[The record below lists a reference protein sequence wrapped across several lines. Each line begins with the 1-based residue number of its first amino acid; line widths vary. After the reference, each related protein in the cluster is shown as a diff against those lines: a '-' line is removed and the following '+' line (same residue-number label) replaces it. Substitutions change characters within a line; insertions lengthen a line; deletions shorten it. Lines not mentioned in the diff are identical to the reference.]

1 MRTILKNITVLSIV
15 PQILFVKWLGNHPH
29 LVETYYSNGLYPYI
43 SKFLRALFGWIPF
56 SVGDVFYTVLGFA
69 IVRYCVLNRSNFKK
83 KPRKILMDF
92 GLLLSMAYFIF
103 HLFWGINYYRLPID
117 HKLQI
122 QREYSVESLSDFTQ
136 KLVAKTNALQIRIT
150 KDSAKAVRFPQTKKQ
165 VFEDTPDSYRST
177 SASFPF
183 LSYRKV
189 SLKKSIYSL
198 PLTYMGYGGY
208 FNPFTGE
215 AQVNGKIPL
224 LRYPTVSAHEV
235 GHQLGYSAED
245 DTNFIGFLV
254 SSKSKDIH
262 YNYAAYSHALG
273 YCLSDLR
280 TKDEAAFQRLWKLLN
295 GGIKKNYA
303 ELNKF
308 WEAYENP
315 TEPIFEWIFNAFL
328 KANSQEEGI
337 LSYNSVVGLLIN
349 YDQKYGF

>member
-1 MRTILKNITVLSIV
+1 
-15 PQILFVKWLGNHPH
+15 
-29 LVETYYSNGLYPYI
+29 
-43 SKFLRALFGWIPF
+43 
-56 SVGDVFYTVLGFA
+56 
-69 IVRYCVLNRSNFKK
+69 
-83 KPRKILMDF
+83 MDL
-92 GLLLSMAYFIF
+92 GLLISMAYFFF

-117 HKLQI
+117 RKLDI
-122 QREYSVESLSDFTQ
+122 QREYTVESLSGFTQ
-136 KLVAKTNALQIRIT
+136 KLLLKTNALQERIT
-150 KDSAKAVRFPQTKKQ
+150 KDTSKAVTIPQSKSQ
-165 VFEDTPDSYRST
+165 VFKDTPDSY
-177 SASFPF
+177 SATAAAYSF
-183 LSYRKV
+183 LNYHNV

-224 LRYPTVSAHEV
+224 LRFPTVSAHEV

-254 SSKSKDIH
+254 SSKSKDMH

-280 TKDEAAFQRLWKLLN
+280 TKDEQEFQRLWELLN
-295 GGIKKNYA
+295 GGVKKNYA

-308 WEAYENP
+308 WETYENP

-328 KANSQEEGI
+328 KANNQEEGI